1 MKKIINCIA
10 LLLFLPSLTAQNDR
24 AFEVKQVM
32 ERVADW
38 QIANHNDLQ
47 YRAQNKRLNRG
58 KHHPLDWTNG
68 ALYVGMTK
76 WADMAED

>member
-10 LLLFLPSLTAQNDR
+10 LLLFLPSLTAQKNR

-47 YRAQNKRLNRG
+47 TELK
-58 KHHPLDWTNG
+58 TNDSIEG
-68 ALYVGMTK
+68 NTILWIGPTVLYM
-76 WADMAED
+76 